1 MIQGDVSDDVID
13 FIQGKWP
20 EVSLTPIL
28 LIIAKREA
36 RHYYLV
42 LGHVNLFNVY
52 NGCGWAPP
60 RGHLGTLKTIK
71 NKTMRL
77 PGRAW
82 PSQLVLQT
90 SSFCGAEIGLGTEA
104 RWQHSDQQRS

>member
-42 LGHVNLFNVY
+42 LAHVNL
-52 NGCGWAPP
+52 
-60 RGHLGTLKTIK
+60 I
-71 NKTMRL
+71 
-77 PGRAW
+77 
-82 PSQLVLQT
+82 
-90 SSFCGAEIGLGTEA
+90 
-104 RWQHSDQQRS
+104 